1 MEIWII
7 ISLWAI
13 SDKNCACRGYL
24 LHKAIDINWCIRISK
39 TAETVPPNLMEN
51 AGYEPCQH
59 SDELVSLSWGFAA
72 LKLEELW
79 SFRRS
84 RNGHWM
90 SKDTNRCH
98 LRDIL
103 LCYAMLPFHPKG
115 WKEVE
120 HWSRWVLKD
129 LVQNSPSLQGPF
141 VFLKCPN
148 DSCCICM
155 CLPVITEVC
164 KDSGRLTSIIAKKL
178 WCMRQFVLCFHSF
191 GVLL

>member
-1 MEIWII
+1 
-7 ISLWAI
+7 
-13 SDKNCACRGYL
+13 
-24 LHKAIDINWCIRISK
+24 
-39 TAETVPPNLMEN
+39 MEN

-103 LCYAMLPFHPKG
+103 LCYAMLPF
-115 WKEVE
+115 
-120 HWSRWVLKD
+120 
-129 LVQNSPSLQGPF
+129 PSERVKRSGALEQMSLERSGP
-141 VFLKCPN
+141 
-148 DSCCICM
+148 
-155 CLPVITEVC
+155 E
-164 KDSGRLTSIIAKKL
+164 
-178 WCMRQFVLCFHSF
+178 
-191 GVLL
+191 

>member
-1 MEIWII
+1 
-7 ISLWAI
+7 
-13 SDKNCACRGYL
+13 
-24 LHKAIDINWCIRISK
+24 
-39 TAETVPPNLMEN
+39 MEN

-103 LCYAMLPFHPKG
+103 LCYVMLPF
-115 WKEVE
+115 
-120 HWSRWVLKD
+120 
-129 LVQNSPSLQGPF
+129 PSERVKRSGALEQMSLERFGP
-141 VFLKCPN
+141 
-148 DSCCICM
+148 
-155 CLPVITEVC
+155 E
-164 KDSGRLTSIIAKKL
+164 
-178 WCMRQFVLCFHSF
+178 
-191 GVLL
+191 